1 MNKRNVRQTQQTIK
15 KTLDVQHTNK
25 VNEMQD
31 IEEQQSKIKEQIK
44 SINKEIDVLN
54 ELKKNGAITDDQV
67 EVLITL
73 QDQKLDYQ
81 RQVDGLCE
89 QLNEIDYYV
98 NVGHTLFKYYD
109 ILEKGSNEDDS
120 SNNLTVSDSILKY
133 FVKPCTTTK
142 RDEPTTQTENRAS
155 LLDKYMSSIDKQYV
169 PQDRIVE
176 VDESCKYCCSKNM
189 CLLWSDGLNYCQ
201 DCGSI
206 EHVTVEHEKPSYHQS
221 NTEITYFAYKRINH
235 LNECISQIQG
245 KETTDIPQEVYDM
258 ILLEIKKQ
266 KITNMAELT
275 PKKLRSILKKLRLNR
290 YYEHLI
296 HLVNKLTGINIPHF
310 DPEIEERLRIMFKMI
325 QPAFLK
331 HAPKNRK
338 NFLSYNYTLRKCI
351 QLLERDEYLHLF
363 PALKSREKTFEQDKI
378 WKKICEE
385 LNWEFIPSI

>member
-1 MNKRNVRQTQQTIK
+1 MNKRNVKQSHTTSK
-15 KTLDVQHTNK
+15 KTLDVQHTSK
-25 VNEMQD
+25 INEIQD
-31 IEEQQSKIKEQIK
+31 IEEKQQNIKDKIK
-44 SINKEIDVLN
+44 SINKEIEDLN
-54 ELKKNGAITDDQV
+54 EQKRNGSITDEQM
-67 EVLITL
+67 ENLIFL
-73 QDQKLDYQ
+73 QDEKQDCQKQIEALS
-81 RQVDGLCE
+81 E

-109 ILEKGSNEDDS
+109 IIEKGNNDDES
-120 SNNLTVSDSILKY
+120 PNNHPVGDSILKY
-133 FVKPCTTTK
+133 FVKTTVATET
-142 RDEPTTQTENRAS
+142 DEPTSQVENRAS
-155 LLDKYMSSIDKQYV
+155 LLDKYMSSIDRQYLPANRV
-169 PQDRIVE
+169 MEVE
-176 VDESCKYCCSKNM
+176 DCCKYCSSKNM

-266 KITNMAELT
+266 KITNMADLT

-310 DPEIEERLRIMFKMI
+310 DPDVEERLRIMFKMI

>member
-1 MNKRNVRQTQQTIK
+1 MNKRNVKQSHVPSK
-15 KTLDVQHTNK
+15 KTLDIQHTSK
-25 VNEMQD
+25 VNEIQD
-31 IEEQQSKIKEQIK
+31 IEEQQQNMKDKVKI
-44 SINKEIDVLN
+44 INKEIDTLN
-54 ELKKNGAITDDQV
+54 ELKRNANITDEQM
-67 EVLITL
+67 ETLIVL
-73 QDQKLDYQ
+73 QDEKQDYQ
-81 RQVDGLCE
+81 RQIEALSE

-109 ILEKGSNEDDS
+109 IIEKGSNDDDN
-120 SNNLTVSDSILKY
+120 SNNHPIGDSILKY
-133 FVKPCTTTK
+133 FVKSNSITEN
-142 RDEPTTQTENRAS
+142 DEPATQTENRAS
-155 LLDKYMSSIDKQYV
+155 LLDKYMSSIDRHYL
-169 PQDRIVE
+169 PQNRVTE
-176 VDESCKYCCSKNM
+176 VDECCKYCSSKNM

-310 DPEIEERLRIMFKMI
+310 DPEVEERLRIMFKMI

-378 WKKICEE
+378 WRKICEE

>member
-1 MNKRNVRQTQQTIK
+1 MNKRNIKQNQNTIK

-31 IEEQQSKIKEQIK
+31 IDEEQMKIKDKIK
-44 SINKEIDVLN
+44 CINKDID
-54 ELKKNGAITDDQV
+54 ELQEMKRAGTIT
-67 EVLITL
+67 EEEMETLISL
-73 QDQKLDYQ
+73 QDQRQDLQ
-81 RQVDGLCE
+81 RQVDALIE
-89 QLNEIDYYV
+89 KLNEVDYYV

-109 ILEKGSNEDDS
+109 IIENGSTDDEN
-120 SNNLTVSDSILKY
+120 SNHMHIADSILKY
-133 FVKPCTTTK
+133 FVKPSSN
-142 RDEPTTQTENRAS
+142 DASEPVIQNENRAS
-155 LLDKYMSSIDKQYV
+155 LLDKYMSSIDIHYM
-169 PQDRIVE
+169 PQNRVTELEDC
-176 VDESCKYCCSKNM
+176 CKYCQSKNM

-201 DCGSI
+201 ECGSI

-275 PKKLRSILKKLRLNR
+275 PKKLRSILKKLKLNR

-310 DPEIEERLRIMFKMI
+310 DPDVEERLRIMFKMV

>member
-1 MNKRNVRQTQQTIK
+1 MNKRNVKQSQNTVK

-25 VNEMQD
+25 ITEIQE
-31 IEEQQSKIKEQIK
+31 IEEQQHKAREDIKV
-44 SINKEIDVLN
+44 INKEIETLQD
-54 ELKKNGAITDDQV
+54 LKRDGSITDEQI
-67 EVLITL
+67 ETLIHL
-73 QDQKLDYQ
+73 QDQKQDLQKHIDNL
-81 RQVDGLCE
+81 VE
-89 QLNEIDYYV
+89 QLNETDYYV

-109 ILEKGSNEDDS
+109 IIEKGSNEDDS
-120 SNNLTVSDSILKY
+120 SNNIHVANSILKY
-133 FVKPCTTTK
+133 FVKPSSSNESG
-142 RDEPTTQTENRAS
+142 EPATQTDNRAS
-155 LLDKYMSSIDKQYV
+155 LLDKYMSSIDRHYLPENRV
-169 PQDRIVE
+169 TE
-176 VDESCKYCCSKNM
+176 LEECCKYCSSKNM
-189 CLLWSDGLNYCQ
+189 CLLWSDGINYCQ

-310 DPEIEERLRIMFKMI
+310 DPEVEERLRIMFKMI
-325 QPAFLK
+325 QPAFLR

>member
-1 MNKRNVRQTQQTIK
+1 MNKRNIKQNHNTNK
-15 KTLDVQHTNK
+15 KTLDVQHTSK
-25 VNEMQD
+25 VNEMQNID
-31 IEEQQSKIKEQIK
+31 EQQLMIKDQIKYINKDVDALHEIKRTGFLTEEQIETLICLQDKKQDLQKQVDALTEK
-44 SINKEIDVLN
+44 LN
-54 ELKKNGAITDDQV
+54 EV
-67 EVLITL
+67 
-73 QDQKLDYQ
+73 
-81 RQVDGLCE
+81 
-89 QLNEIDYYV
+89 DYYV
-98 NVGHTLFKYYD
+98 SVGHTLFKYYD
-109 ILEKGSNEDDS
+109 IIEKGLVDDE
-120 SNNLTVSDSILKY
+120 NNNNMHIADSILKY
-133 FVKPCTTTK
+133 FVKPSSNDNGETT
-142 RDEPTTQTENRAS
+142 PQSENRAS
-155 LLDKYMSSIDKQYV
+155 LLDKYMCSIDKQYM
-169 PQDRIVE
+169 PQNRVTELEDC
-176 VDESCKYCCSKNM
+176 CKYCQSKHM

-275 PKKLRSILKKLRLNR
+275 PKKLRCILKKLKLNR

-310 DPEIEERLRIMFKMI
+310 DPDVEERLRIMFKMI